1 MGCVLSGSMFF
12 EIQKTNSDNRVTIG
26 NGTTDL
32 QLKGNINEATLDGG
46 TF

>member
-32 QLKGNINEATLDGG
+32 RFSGSINEATLDGG